1 MPHKVYGK
9 EAAICCFFSFR
20 KKGEHMKYSDICTI
34 DSQGR
39 IVIPAKLRRLLKLE
53 NGNPLEVELSNQEI
67 RIRKCREPHQDTI
80 KLQSI
85 LSILYSSIK
94 HGAFICTAQYV
105 IATTGI
111 YLPEGTSLPERL
123 EPYIASGNEV
133 VLDISQPLYMLSH
146 HREPVAALFPIRNDK
161 ELPLALAVLSKTPL
175 NEMEMGCARLVAK
188 TLEKEFC

>member
-1 MPHKVYGK
+1 
-9 EAAICCFFSFR
+9 
-20 KKGEHMKYSDICTI
+20 MKYSDICTI

-67 RIRKCREPHQDTI
+67 RIRKCREPQQDTI
-80 KLQSI
+80 QLQSI

-94 HGAFICTAQYV
+94 RGAFICTDQYV
-105 IATTGI
+105 IAATGI
-111 YLPEGTSLPERL
+111 YLPEGTSLPEKL
-123 EPYIASGNEV
+123 EPYIASGNEA

-161 ELPLALAVLSKTPL
+161 EMPLALAVLSKISSY
-175 NEMEMGCARLVAK
+175 
-188 TLEKEFC
+188 